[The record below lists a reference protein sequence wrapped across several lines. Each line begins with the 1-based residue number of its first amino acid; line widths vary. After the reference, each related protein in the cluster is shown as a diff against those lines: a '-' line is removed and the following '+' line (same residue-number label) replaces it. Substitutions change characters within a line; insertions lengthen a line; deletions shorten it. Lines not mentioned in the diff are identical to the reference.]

1 VDPTD
6 KAERIRDGEE
16 VNSSQIETFLKDHI
30 SGLDGELS
38 IQQFPSGHSNLT
50 YLLKIGQNEFVLR
63 RPPFGT
69 KAKSSHDMGREFR
82 MLKALRPVF
91 PYCPEPLV
99 YTEDIS
105 IIGCSFYIMERI
117 QGIILRKEL
126 PVGMNLTTTQARDLC
141 EALLDVQVKLHSIDY
156 KQVGLGDYGIPEGY
170 AKRQVEGWT
179 KRYLNALTP
188 DAPDFGEAMAWLFE
202 KIPRDPD
209 RPSIVH
215 NDFKFDNVVLDQ
227 KFPTRIIGV
236 LDWEM
241 ATVGDPLMDVG
252 NSLAYWIQQD
262 DPSEMELVRLMP
274 THLEGMYSRRELIRR
289 YAEKSGRPF
298 GNIDF
303 YYCFGLFRLAVIAQQ
318 IYYRFY
324 NGQTKDQRFGML
336 IHGVRALEKAANKV
350 IKESKL

>member
-1 VDPTD
+1 MDPTD

-16 VNSSQIETFLKDHI
+16 VNTLEIETFLKDHI

-69 KAKSSHDMGREFR
+69 KAKSSHDMSREFR

-105 IIGCSFYIMERI
+105 IIGCPFYIMERI

-126 PVGMNLTTTQARDLC
+126 PVGMKLTTSQAGDLC

-188 DAPDFGEAMAWLFE
+188 DAPDFGEAMAWLVE
-202 KIPRDPD
+202 KVPRDPYQS
-209 RPSIVH
+209 SIVH

-289 YAEKSGRPF
+289 YTEKSGRPF

-350 IKESKL
+350 IKQSRL